1 MLRHRASRYNCS
13 PSPSALR
20 LMDRHY
26 IYRIHLSNLSR
37 TNVQILDLSNKLIA
51 EPKGRFR
58 YRSKAKSLEKLQ
70 KSALE
75 GRLRGDEVKTLGET
89 LFDALFDSVLRRN
102 LLDWYEKSKNEKA
115 VLCIE
120 LEIDDHLPAIA
131 ALPWEFLCL
140 PSTSDYGELWLGT
153 APHITLSRRRTSW
166 DIPKPVK
173 LRPDERIRVAV
184 AVAAPYGLGPVEYKR
199 VWDELEQTT
208 RESNKKIQ
216 VLDLVT
222 SATTQSIDNLLEQEP
237 HIFHFIGHARFKNE
251 IQQEKGEIALIDA
264 LPNRPLWV
272 ESKRFSEIFNRH
284 SPQVIL
290 LQACEGGS
298 LSSSTALVSVA
309 LYLVQKNIPA
319 VIAMQYEI
327 SNVTA
332 QRFVLEFYRR
342 LAKGDSV
349 DKATQEGRRRIA
361 LGPSAY
367 STRDFATP
375 IVFMR
380 VRDGRLFQRQVIKS
394 GSKKHLN
401 SVRIDRLS
409 SHLEDVNES
418 VFDNPNEHPTLT
430 ETILPQEL
438 HRSTNPDNSAGLRP
452 QILGILEALQA
463 EGERIP
469 PYVLESL
476 FPPSGIML
484 GPQGQCSLWWLV
496 QNGLHSRLTITC
508 KLIISQ
514 LNRVRFKLEY
524 NDPYFRSFVWTK
536 ILIAFA
542 ESQLG
547 STRRSISSLSSIN
560 TAIKTIGLSELMAWD
575 LNIRSIIAGK
585 LGKESDADRL
595 AKDAI
600 FAAEWSGA
608 FWLSAVIKL
617 RMLHRNDWHR
627 WEKGE
632 PQDHSMFEASL
643 ANNVKTIGYMNP
655 SSRLHVEAIRSAV
668 QVLHYSWSPTDSER
682 AISTAQNTLSILS
695 AQPDHAEKARMI
707 SEIGRIKLFSLGDPV
722 NAIEDLKQGASLLML
737 SGNLARLRYYLVWL
751 AEAYV
756 RVADYYRAALC
767 ARTALALHKK
777 LYDDTDTDKKLVET
791 VSKLLTISES
801 KVGNPFKQNS
811 LYTLSNVLAEST
823 GITPPWWFSLL
834 YSTKF

>member
-1 MLRHRASRYNCS
+1 
-13 PSPSALR
+13 
-20 LMDRHY
+20 MDRYY

-37 TNVQILDLSNKLIA
+37 TNVQILDANNELIA
-51 EPKGRFR
+51 EPKGRLR
-58 YRSKAKSLEKLQ
+58 YKSKAKSIENLQ

-75 GRLRGDEVKTLGET
+75 GRLTGDEVKTLGET
-89 LFDALFDSVLRRN
+89 LFDVLFDPVLRRN

-120 LEIDDHLPAIA
+120 LEIDDHLPTIA

-153 APHITLSRRRTSW
+153 APRITLSRRRTSW
-166 DIPKPVK
+166 DLPKPVK
-173 LRPDERIRVAV
+173 FRLGERIRVAV
-184 AVAAPYGLGPVEYKR
+184 AVAAPKGLGPVEYKR
-199 VWDELEQTT
+199 IWDELEQTT
-208 RESNKKIQ
+208 RELNKQIQ

-251 IQQEKGEIALIDA
+251 TQQEKGEIALIDA
-264 LPNRPLWV
+264 LPDRPLWV
-272 ESKRFSEIFNRH
+272 DSKRFSEIFNRH

-309 LYLVQKNIPA
+309 SYLVQKNIPA

-332 QRFVLEFYRR
+332 QRFVLEFYQR

-375 IVFMR
+375 IIFMR
-380 VRDGRLFQRQVIKS
+380 VRNRRLFQWQVIKG

-401 SVRIDRLS
+401 SVQIDCLS
-409 SHLEDVNES
+409 SHVDDINES
-418 VFDNPNEHPTLT
+418 IIDNLNERPTHIEATLA
-430 ETILPQEL
+430 QDL
-438 HRSTNPDNSAGLRP
+438 HRSIIPDNSASLQP
-452 QILGILEALQA
+452 QIIGILEALQA
-463 EGERIP
+463 EGEQIP
-469 PYVLESL
+469 PYVLEFL

-496 QNGLHSRLTITC
+496 QNGFYSRLTITC
-508 KLIISQ
+508 KFIVGQ

-524 NDPYFRSFVWTK
+524 NDPYFRSFIWTK

-560 TAIKTIGLSELMAWD
+560 TAIKTLGLSELMAWG

-595 AKDAI
+595 ARDAI

-608 FWLSAVIKL
+608 FWLSTVIKL

-627 WEKGE
+627 WEQGK

-643 ANNVKTIGYMNP
+643 ANNVKTIGYMDP
-655 SSRLHVEAIRSAV
+655 SSRLHIEAVRSAV
-668 QVLHYSWSPTDSER
+668 QVLHYSWSPNDSER

-695 AQPDHAEKARMI
+695 TEPDHAEKARMI
-707 SEIGRIKLFSLGDPV
+707 SEIGRIKLFSLGDPI

-756 RVADYYRAALC
+756 KVADYYRAALC
-767 ARTALALHKK
+767 ARTALVLHKK
-777 LYDDTDTDKKLVET
+777 LYDDTDTDKKLVES
-791 VSKLLTISES
+791 VSKLLTTSES
-801 KVGNPFKQNS
+801 KVGNPFKQS
-811 LYTLSNVLAEST
+811 PRYTLSNVLAETT
-823 GITPPWWFSLL
+823 GITAPWWFSFLR
-834 YSTKF
+834 SAKF